1 MMPTIPAFRK
11 HWLVLA
17 ATVALLAVALTAGTL
32 FAANERRQPDLR
44 PLSEQLP
51 IDATDPGLPVDLPA
65 PPAQAQPQPPQD
77 EPGSGVS
84 QVTSESDGSDA
95 LAQWLADRPEAL
107 GPFTVAEAMTADSQ
121 TVDWLLYQAVYK
133 QVMTEAEAET
143 FLAWYDQ
150 RPSSE
155 VAPELLNHQPAYL
168 DRPDNPDGIREMFEE
183 TESR

>member
-1 MMPTIPAFRK
+1 MTPTLPPFRK

-32 FAANERRQPDLR
+32 FAANERRQTNLR

-51 IDATDPGLPVDLPA
+51 IDATDPGLAVEFLPV
-65 PPAQAQPQPPQD
+65 AQAKPPLT

-84 QVTSESDGSDA
+84 QVTTESDGSEA
-95 LAQWLADRPEAL
+95 LAQWLADQPEAM
-107 GPFTVAEAMTADSQ
+107 GPFTVSEAMTADSQ

-133 QVMTEAEAET
+133 QVMTEAEAEI

-150 RPSSE
+150 RPTSE
-155 VAPELLNHQPAYL
+155 AAPELLNHQPTYL
-168 DRPDNPDGIREMFEE
+168 DQPNNLDGVREMLGE

>member
-1 MMPTIPAFRK
+1 MTPTIPAFRK

-17 ATVALLAVALTAGTL
+17 ATVALLAVTLTAGTL

-51 IDATDPGLPVDLPA
+51 VDVTDTGIAVELL
-65 PPAQAQPQPPQD
+65 PPAQAKPPLT
-77 EPGSGVS
+77 EPGSGVG
-84 QVTSESDGSDA
+84 QVATESDGSDA

-150 RPSSE
+150 RPTSE
-155 VAPELLNHQPAYL
+155 AAPELLNHQLAYL
-168 DRPDNPDGIREMFEE
+168 DRPDNLDGIREMFGE

>member
-1 MMPTIPAFRK
+1 MTPTIPAFRK

-32 FAANERRQPDLR
+32 FAANERQQPDLR

-51 IDATDPGLPVDLPA
+51 IDVTDTGHDIELLPA
-65 PPAQAQPQPPQD
+65 AQAKPPLT
-77 EPGSGVS
+77 EPDSGVG
-84 QVTSESDGSDA
+84 QVTTESDGSDA
-95 LAQWLADRPEAL
+95 LAQWLAGRPEAL

-150 RPSSE
+150 RPTSE
-155 VAPELLNHQPAYL
+155 AAPELLNHQPAYL